1 MAYTTVNKSSSFM
14 NPKLY
19 TSTGNDNL
27 AITGVGFE
35 ADLTW
40 IKKAAVVSG
49 ANTNEAHMWSDQVRG
64 SGYYVSSSSTS
75 GQTSSTNDLKSW
87 QSDGFTLGT
96 NNRVNQGSTPHTYA
110 AWNWKANG
118 SGSAN
123 TDGNG
128 ITSTVSAN
136 TTSGFSIVK
145 YTGTGSASDTIGH
158 GLGVKP
164 AMVIM
169 RPLGYSG
176 AWWIVHKNLSTDNVL
191 EFNTNAQANISTFGG
206 GGLKYSTF
214 TTSVIGG
221 GNGSSNSDLW
231 NTSGEDY
238 IAYCFAEVQGYSRIG
253 SFTVNGNSTNMIYT
267 GFRPSFLLM
276 KQYSSTS
283 GNAQWGVFDNTRS
296 GYNGKNDFLY
306 ANTEASE
313 DSSNAQTLDFLS
325 NGFKLRGEYVSAQPG
340 QSNIYMAF
348 GQTLVGTNGIT
359 NNAR

>member
-1 MAYTTVNKSSSFM
+1 M

-40 IKKAAVVSG
+40 IKKRAVVSG
-49 ANTNEAHMWSDQVRG
+49 SNTNEAHYWVDQVRG
-64 SGYYVSSSSTS
+64 YDKWISSSSTN
-75 GQTSSTNDLKSW
+75 GAQTYTNDLKSW

-96 NNRVNQGSTPHTYA
+96 NNRVNQGSTPHTYV

-118 SGSAN
+118 AGSSNSDA
-123 TDGNG
+123 TGSYP
-128 ITSTVSAN
+128 ITSTVSVNQTA
-136 TTSGFSIVK
+136 GFSIVK
-145 YTGTGSASDTIGH
+145 YTGNGYSSATIGH

-164 AMVIM
+164 DMVIM

-176 AWWIVHKNLSTDNVL
+176 AWWIAHKYLSTDEVL
-191 EFNTNAQANISTFGG
+191 EFNTNGQAPISGFGG

-231 NTSGEDY
+231 NKSGEDY
-238 IAYCFAEVQGYSRIG
+238 IAYCFAPKQGYSKFG
-253 SFTVNGNSTNMIYT
+253 SFLVNSSSTNFVYT

-276 KQYSSTS
+276 KQYSSNS
-283 GNAQWGVFDNTRS
+283 GNAQWGVFDDKRE
-296 GYNGKNDFLY
+296 GFNGKNNFLY

-325 NGFKLRGEYVSAQPG
+325 NGFKLRGEYVSAKAG
-340 QSNIYMAF
+340 QSNIYYAV
-348 GQTLVGTNGIT
+348 GQTLVGTNGIP